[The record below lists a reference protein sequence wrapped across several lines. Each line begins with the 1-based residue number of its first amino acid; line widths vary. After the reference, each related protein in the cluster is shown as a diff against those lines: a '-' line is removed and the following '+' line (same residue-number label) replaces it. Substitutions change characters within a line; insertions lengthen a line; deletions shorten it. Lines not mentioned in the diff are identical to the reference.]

1 MQVIVHRACFME
13 EVATVYIYPENLTAK
28 PKLWFWT
35 LQDIAILGIAGL
47 VSILA
52 LAQTGFALPLV
63 ITFLYGF
70 LSIRMEETS
79 VLDYLRCAAC
89 FLFLKQQTFY
99 WRLDP

>member
-1 MQVIVHRACFME
+1 M
-13 EVATVYIYPENLTAK
+13 YIYPENLTAK

-79 VLDYLRCAAC
+79 VFDYLRCGLILETIRKETTSSTAIYPPA
-89 FLFLKQQTFY
+89 Y
-99 WRLDP
+99 GYS

>member
-1 MQVIVHRACFME
+1 M
-13 EVATVYIYPENLTAK
+13 YIYPENLTAK

-52 LAQTGFALPLV
+52 LVQTGFALPLV